1 MENIK
6 KQIDMVINNSNG
18 ESFDEAY
25 HFFKLIYSKEI
36 EIDKQIEL
44 FQYVCENFGLNE
56 SDEEYKIEPSPY
68 KAEKDELKKQY
79 GQIVNSILK
88 SCLKENLE
96 KKEFYTKLWRSIVES
111 FMFSD
116 EKSKVFALYYIII
129 DKRIPYFQLDNECKY
144 SLANDKYKKMRNKYK
159 QDTLKIRFILG
170 AEFEQ
175 KTEKASTL
183 LNEFGIKKPD
193 ADAEQCVID
202 SYEKHLMQMVE
213 LMPEKAE
220 TDVLGLLQRLRSI

>member
-6 KQIDMVINNSNG
+6 KRIDMVINNGDG

-25 HFFKLIYSKEI
+25 HFLKLIYSEEI
-36 EIDKQIEL
+36 EIDKQIDL

-56 SDEEYKIEPSPY
+56 SDEGYHIEPAPY
-68 KAEKDELKKQY
+68 KSEKDELKQQY
-79 GQIVNSILK
+79 GQIVNSILI
-88 SCLKENLE
+88 SCLKDNLE

-111 FMFSD
+111 FMFND

-144 SLANDKYKKMRNKYK
+144 SLANDKYKNMRNKYK
-159 QDTLKIRFILG
+159 QDILKIRFILG
-170 AEFEQ
+170 TEFEQ
-175 KTEKASTL
+175 KTEKASIL

-193 ADAEQCVID
+193 ADADKCVAEK
-202 SYEKHLMQMVE
+202 YEKYLMKMVE
-213 LMPEKAE
+213 LMPEKTE
-220 TDVLGLLQRLRSI
+220 TDVIRLLQRLQSI